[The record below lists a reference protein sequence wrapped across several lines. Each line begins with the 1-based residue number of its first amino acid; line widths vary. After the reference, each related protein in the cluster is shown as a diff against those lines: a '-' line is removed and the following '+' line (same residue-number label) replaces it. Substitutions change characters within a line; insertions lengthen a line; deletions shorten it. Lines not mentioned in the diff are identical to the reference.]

1 MARAAY
7 VAVVANQTLWGNTL
21 VGPRQRDNSYRL
33 RAVTRSSTVPR
44 SRAADWQAI
53 R

>member
-1 MARAAY
+1 MLFVLSRSWP
-7 VAVVANQTLWGNTL
+7 VEPWVFEF
-21 VGPRQRDNSYRL
+21 VGPRQCDNSYRF